1 MAAVLG
7 LITAVYVQ
15 AGVRTHVTTTPGLRV
30 SGPLPVSLQNEVDA
44 AINRGRTWLVA
55 RQDPDGS
62 WNGSNR
68 VDLTAVVW
76 LALVSETTPATT
88 SAVARAWT
96 WLAQQTN
103 TGSHVWLQLAKAV
116 QAGDV
121 AGADRICRDL
131 CTVWVPA
138 DPAAQ
143 ADDLHRLWLEAW
155 QRNRG
160 LIPATAAD
168 EQSPPAID
176 WRARIG
182 RQLVNS
188 QLSAPD
194 LPGAGYWHKTG
205 AGATRTWTAE
215 SIARTSFALL
225 ALQEL

>member
-1 MAAVLG
+1 MVIVLG
-7 LITAVYVQ
+7 LITAVCVE
-15 AGVRTHVTTTPGLRV
+15 AGVRTHITTTPGIRV
-30 SGPLPVSLQNEVDA
+30 SGPLPMSLQNEVDA
-44 AINRGRTWLVA
+44 AIDRSRTWLVA

-103 TGSHVWLQLAKAV
+103 AGNHVWLQLAKAV

-121 AGADRICRDL
+121 AGADRTCRDL

-138 DPAAQ
+138 DPAVQ
-143 ADDLHRLWLEAW
+143 ADELPRLWLEAW

-160 LIPATAAD
+160 IIAATAAN
-168 EQSPPAID
+168 EQSPPVID
-176 WRARIG
+176 WRSRTA

-194 LPGAGYWHKTG
+194 LPGAGYWQKAG
-205 AGATRTWTAE
+205 AGATRDWTAE
-215 SIARTSFALL
+215 PVARTSFALL